1 MSETVHNAM
10 PCSEFESLLGD
21 ALEGVLA
28 AAQTARFQAHAA
40 TCPNCGPILEFAQAG
55 FQSLHALPKV
65 EPPRHLV
72 HNILVAT
79 TGAEATKRPTA
90 VQPNWVERMRAWV
103 RPVLAPALSP
113 RFAMSTGMAFFS
125 FMLVLNLAGVKLSD
139 LRHLDLRPSAV
150 QHAAQHTYY
159 DTEARVVK
167 YYENIRLVYQIQ
179 SSVRAIKDAQKDTE
193 DNGKQK
199 QPPRKEKNDTSSD
212 PNRRQQQQY
221 SREQRQRTLALN
233 LVPAPLTEEPLSP
246 QNRRLS

>member
-1 MSETVHNAM
+1 MSENVHNDM
-10 PCSEFESLLGD
+10 PCSAFEALLGE
-21 ALEGVLA
+21 ALEGTLA
-28 AAQTARFQAHAA
+28 AARLERFQAHAA
-40 TCPNCGPILEFAQAG
+40 TCPNCGPIFEFAQVG
-55 FQSLHALPKV
+55 FQSLHELPKV

-79 TGAEATKRPTA
+79 SGTEVAKRPAA
-90 VQPNWVERMRAWV
+90 VKLPWRDRVRGWV
-103 RPVLAPALSP
+103 RPVLAPVFSP
-113 RFAMSTGMAFFS
+113 RVAMSTGMAFFS

-199 QPPRKEKNDTSSD
+199 QAPRKEKDTSSD

-221 SREQRQRTLALN
+221 SRELRQHTLALN
-233 LVPAPLTEEPLSP
+233 VVPAPLTEEPLSP

>member
-10 PCSEFESLLGD
+10 PCSEFELLLGD
-21 ALEGVLA
+21 ALEGKLA
-28 AAQTARFQAHAA
+28 AEQKARFRTHAA
-40 TCPNCGPILEFAQAG
+40 TCPNCGPMLEFAQAG
-55 FQSLHALPKV
+55 FASLQALPEV

-72 HNILVAT
+72 HNILAAT
-79 TGAEATKRPTA
+79 TGAEKAAARVTA
-90 VQPNWVERMRAWV
+90 VELGWRERVRGWV
-103 RPVLAPALSP
+103 RPVLAP
-113 RFAMSTGMAFFS
+113 RFAMSSGMAFFS

-139 LRHLDLRPSAV
+139 LRHVDLRPTSV

-179 SSVRAIKDAQKDTE
+179 SSVRAIKDAERDPNE
-193 DNGKQK
+193 NGKQK

-221 SREQRQRTLALN
+221 SREMRQHTLALN
-233 LVPAPLTEEPLSP
+233 VVPAPLTEEPLSP
-246 QNRRLS
+246 QNRRVS